1 MRQLNSTF
9 VFPMAQPR
17 NINNM
22 SNAPTSAL
30 NKVASLPPAVRDL
43 FPGASTST
51 YLDVASRGLIPGSAM
66 DIVTKR
72 VRDRVFGTVDKNQYF
87 QSVESCR
94 GKLAQ
99 LISAKASEIAI
110 TKNVSEGLNAV
121 AASID
126 FKPGDEVLYC
136 SSVEHPNNIYT
147 WRNLTRKGVV
157 VHDIPAPD
165 GVVPVEG
172 MLRAISPRTRV
183 ITVSTT
189 TFQPGF
195 RTDIDQLGNGC
206 RSRGVRFVVDA
217 AQSIGI
223 THLDVTKTN
232 VDAVAA
238 SSQKGLCALYGFGFL
253 YVKETFANSL
263 QPAYLARFG
272 VDFPGDSHEADY
284 NSGEYKLRDG
294 ALRFDLGNYNFLA
307 AELAASSLDI
317 LLTYGTQRIDAHV
330 TALADQ
336 FVTSLK
342 NLGISVADSPKARRA
357 SIVCARTNEGTL
369 NGSVEA
375 VHTYLQ
381 SRGIRCAPRRGFL
394 RFSFHLYNNIAD
406 VEATTAA
413 LKDWIGG
420 QR

>member
-1 MRQLNSTF
+1 
-9 VFPMAQPR
+9 
-17 NINNM
+17 
-22 SNAPTSAL
+22 
-30 NKVASLPPAVRDL
+30 
-43 FPGASTST
+43 
-51 YLDVASRGLIPGSAM
+51 M
-66 DIVTKR
+66 DIITKC
-72 VRDRVFGTVDKNQYF
+72 VRDRVFGTADKHQYF
-87 QSVESCR
+87 KSVEDCR
-94 GKLAQ
+94 NKLAK
-99 LISAKASEIAI
+99 LISAKPNEIAM
-110 TKNVSEGLNAV
+110 TKNVSEGLNAI

-126 FKPGDEVLYC
+126 WKPGDEVFYC
-136 SSVEHPNNIYT
+136 ASVEHPNNIYT

-157 VHDIPAPD
+157 VRDFPAPE
-165 GVVPVEG
+165 GVVPIEE

-183 ITVSTT
+183 ITVSTM

-195 RTDIDQLGNGC
+195 RTDIDHLGNGC
-206 RSRGVRFVVDA
+206 RSRGVRLVVDA
-217 AQSIGI
+217 AQSMGI
-223 THLDVTKTN
+223 THLDVSKTK

-238 SSQKGLCALYGFGFL
+238 SSQKGLCSLYGFGFL
-253 YVKETFANSL
+253 YVNEAFANSL
-263 QPAYLARFG
+263 QPVYLARFG

-284 NSGEYKLRDG
+284 NGGEYKLREG

-307 AELAASSLDI
+307 AQAAVSSLHV

-330 TALADQ
+330 TALAEQ